1 MNKWEIVDE
10 LSRTNTVEKI
20 IYKLLPASKNRFDCP
35 DDLVQDIYVLL
46 LEKDDKL
53 IIDLYNKGELGFYL
67 LKIARNQLLS
77 ANSPYS
83 TKYIKL
89 GAQSDDLTQAA
100 NTIFEEDRRRVC

>member
-1 MNKWEIVDE
+1 MTKWEIVDE
-10 LSRTNTVEKI
+10 LSRSNTVEKI

-77 ANSPYS
+77 KNSPYY
-83 TKYIKL
+83 TKYIKFRS
-89 GAQSDDLTQAA
+89 QSDDLTQAT
-100 NTIFEEDRRRVC
+100 NTIPTED